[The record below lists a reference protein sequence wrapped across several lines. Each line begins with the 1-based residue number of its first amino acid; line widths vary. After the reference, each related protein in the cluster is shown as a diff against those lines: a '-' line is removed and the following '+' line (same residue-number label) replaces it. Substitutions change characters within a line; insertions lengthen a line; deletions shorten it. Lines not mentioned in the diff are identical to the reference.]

1 MVESE
6 EKQYIDLVQSILNNG
21 TLEEG
26 RNGKTYVKIGE
37 TMRFSLENG
46 KIPLLTTKKVAWKTC
61 LKELLWFISGK
72 TDNKILT

>member
-26 RNGKTYVKIGE
+26 RNGK
-37 TMRFSLENG
+37 
-46 KIPLLTTKKVAWKTC
+46 VA
-61 LKELLWFISGK
+61 FDIH
-72 TDNKILT
+72 